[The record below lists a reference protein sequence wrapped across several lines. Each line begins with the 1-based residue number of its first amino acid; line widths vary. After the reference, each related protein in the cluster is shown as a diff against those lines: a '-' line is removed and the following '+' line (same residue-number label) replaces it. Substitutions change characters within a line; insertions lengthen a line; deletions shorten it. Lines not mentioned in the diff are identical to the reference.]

1 MTDPTRLIDEAGG
14 DALESSLLQ
23 LARHD
28 GPSAEGRRK
37 ILAGIAAAG
46 VTSLAASSAKAATS
60 SAKAVTIA
68 KWSALAVAAVAIP
81 AALLLR
87 STDDGAHVKA
97 VPSTLKAPA
106 SEVKPTPVAPSQQAE
121 GPAPLSLDDLPLL
134 PAEAPQ
140 NAAPAGKPAAQGSL
154 ADEVAQLQKAKLALK
169 GGNPAAAL
177 TELGTYS
184 QRFPRPTLGV
194 EATVLRIEAL
204 SQSGEAARAKSLAES
219 FIAKNPNSPYASRLR
234 SLTGAE

>member
-1 MTDPTRLIDEAGG
+1 MTDLTRLIDEAGG

-46 VTSLAASSAKAATS
+46 ATSLATHSAKAAS
-60 SAKAVTIA
+60 GSAKALTVA
-68 KWSALAVAAVAIP
+68 KWGALAVAAVAIP

-106 SEVKPTPVAPSQQAE
+106 SEVKPAPVAASRHAE
-121 GPAPLSLDDLPLL
+121 GPAPLSLDDLPVL

-140 NAAPAGKPAAQGSL
+140 NTTPAGKPAPQGSL
-154 ADEVAQLQKAKLALK
+154 AEEVAQLQKAKLALK
-169 GGNPAAAL
+169 GGNPAGAL
-177 TELGTYS
+177 TELSTYS
-184 QRFPRPTLGV
+184 QRFPRPTLGA

-204 SQSGEAARAKSLAES
+204 SQSGDTARAKSSAES